1 MSPPL
6 TGHRDDCSGAQRAS
20 WHPVLSLLSQSLSH
34 PSLPFCLLL
43 RQALMHAY
51 IIGLGKAW
59 GAGTGR
65 VGEAEEGGV
74 WVFGGAHRKYSEG
87 KDHRELPQIHQG
99 FPSDIFCVFSSEPG
113 SPLSFLHPKWAHRQ
127 EHTNQIMTQSG
138 GMWKIYLFF
147 YSTDTFSSFAVR
159 LSAGEWVLA
168 PTPEPR
174 PGRREAEPV
183 QQRQLRPRLQRL
195 PELLCCDRY
204 NLTHARLIPKKN
216 THSCSRSR
224 DICSEV
230 VEHKHSVLTLLQLR
244 RIFML
249 FHGVFPTVLLK
260 FRIKPKAY
268 NYSWLEL
275 LMYPFFFFLLI
286 PLCWPSAANWICST
300 IFQAFLIPYPPD
312 QGPNSLLFSLSINQF
327 VV

>member
-138 GMWKIYLFF
+138 GMWKIY
-147 YSTDTFSSFAVR
+147 
-159 LSAGEWVLA
+159 
-168 PTPEPR
+168 
-174 PGRREAEPV
+174 
-183 QQRQLRPRLQRL
+183 
-195 PELLCCDRY
+195 
-204 NLTHARLIPKKN
+204 
-216 THSCSRSR
+216 
-224 DICSEV
+224 
-230 VEHKHSVLTLLQLR
+230 
-244 RIFML
+244 
-249 FHGVFPTVLLK
+249 
-260 FRIKPKAY
+260 
-268 NYSWLEL
+268 
-275 LMYPFFFFLLI
+275 FFFLLHWHI
-286 PLCWPSAANWICST
+286 FFICCAFVCRRMSTRSHPWTPAWKTWSRACPAAPAPTS
-300 IFQAFLIPYPPD
+300 PPAS
-312 QGPNSLLFSLSINQF
+312 PRATLLWQVQSDSR
-327 VV
+327 